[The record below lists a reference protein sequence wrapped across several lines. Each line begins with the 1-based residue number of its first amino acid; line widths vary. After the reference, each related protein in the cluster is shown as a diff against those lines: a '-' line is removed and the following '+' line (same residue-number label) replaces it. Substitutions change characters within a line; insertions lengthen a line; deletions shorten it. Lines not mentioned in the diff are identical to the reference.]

1 MSLTLASHARCRT
14 GMVLLA
20 PRIVADRGGFARISR
35 LSSAKASPDGRGSP
49 PPSEN
54 NQAQDE
60 DNECCIIGEV
70 PQNLNL
76 IGED

>member
-1 MSLTLASHARCRT
+1 MPSWAQPTATLE
-14 GMVLLA
+14 
-20 PRIVADRGGFARISR
+20 
-35 LSSAKASPDGRGSP
+35 ASPDGRGSP